1 MKAGKTYGIDYTLKN
16 KQLVIKIF
24 NSTLHTLPMQVRCD
38 SGVEEGSE
46 ISIYYDPM
54 ICKLVCYGDNRE
66 EAIQR
71 SIQALDA
78 YVIRGEM
85 NVFEHALVI
94 NVQRMKQ

>member
-1 MKAGKTYGIDYTLKN
+1 MLP
-16 KQLVIKIF
+16 VIA
-24 NSTLHTLPMQVRCD
+24 STLPVLFNMLTSTLLTPPLQVRCD

-54 ICKLVCYGDNRE
+54 ICKLVCYGDDRE

-78 YVIRGEM
+78 YVIRGEGTAW
-85 NVFEHALVI
+85 EHQVDS
-94 NVQRMKQ
+94 

>member
-1 MKAGKTYGIDYTLKN
+1 MFNCTGVLH
-16 KQLVIKIF
+16 IF
-24 NSTLHTLPMQVRCD
+24 PTQVRCD

-78 YVIRGEM
+78 YVIRGGCC
-85 NVFEHALVI
+85 VGGAVLLSAG
-94 NVQRMKQ
+94 QRIKLYRRDLLKLLKDKNIKVR